1 MIIYDSKVRV
11 RYGETDKMG
20 YAYYGIYPQYYE
32 IGRTEL
38 IRSFGL
44 SYKKLEDEG
53 IMLPVLS
60 LDIKYLKP
68 AFYDDLLTI
77 KTKIIKLPSVRIE
90 FEYEVYNQNNE
101 LLNTGKTTLVFIDAK
116 TRRPRK
122 APEDFLLKL
131 KGFFENKN

>member
-1 MIIYDSKVRV
+1 MIIHESTVRV

-32 IGRTEL
+32 VARTEL

-44 SYKKLEDEG
+44 SYKKLEDDG

-68 AFYDDLLTI
+68 ALYDDLLKI
-77 KTKIIKLPSVRIE
+77 KTKIVKLPAIRIE

-101 LLNTGKTTLVFIDAK
+101 LLNIANTTLVFIDAE
-116 TRRPRK
+116 TRKPRR
-122 APEDFLLKL
+122 APKSFLIKL
-131 KGFFENKN
+131 KKHFEN

>member
-44 SYKKLEDEG
+44 SYKKLED
-53 IMLPVLS
+53 
-60 LDIKYLKP
+60 
-68 AFYDDLLTI
+68 
-77 KTKIIKLPSVRIE
+77 
-90 FEYEVYNQNNE
+90 
-101 LLNTGKTTLVFIDAK
+101 DAK
-116 TRRPRK
+116 GVFDNVK
-122 APEDFLLKL
+122 CAYDFMKV
-131 KGFFENKN
+131 KI

>member
-1 MIIYDSKVRV
+1 VVYDTKLRV

-32 IGRTEL
+32 VGRTEL

-44 SYKKLEDEG
+44 SYKKLENEG

-68 AFYDDLLTI
+68 AMYDDLLTI
-77 KTKIIKLPSVRIE
+77 KTKIVKFPAVRIE
-90 FEYEVYNQNNE
+90 FEYEVYNQDNE
-101 LLNTGKTTLVFIDAK
+101 LLNIGNTTLVFIDAE
-116 TRRPRK
+116 TRKPKR
-122 APEDFLLKL
+122 APTDFLLKL
-131 KGFFENKN
+131 KKHFDND

>member
-1 MIIYDSKVRV
+1 MISHNTTVRV

-32 IGRTEL
+32 VARTEL

-44 SYKKLEDEG
+44 SYKRLEDEG

-68 AFYDDLLTI
+68 ALYDDLLTI
-77 KTKIIKLPSVRIE
+77 KTKISKLPAIRIE

-101 LLNTGKTTLVFIDAK
+101 LLNIASTTLVFIDAE
-116 TRRPRK
+116 TRKPRR
-122 APEDFLLKL
+122 APKDFLIKI
-131 KGFFENKN
+131 KDYFEE

>member
-1 MIIYDSKVRV
+1 MVVHETNVRV

-32 IGRTEL
+32 VARTEL

-68 AFYDDLLTI
+68 ALYDDLLRI
-77 KTKIIKLPSVRIE
+77 KTKIVKLPSIRIE

-101 LLNTGKTTLVFIDAK
+101 LLNIAKTTLVFIDAQ
-116 TRRPRK
+116 TRKPRR
-122 APEDFLLKL
+122 APKDFIINLEKHF
-131 KGFFENKN
+131 GE

>member
-1 MIIYDSKVRV
+1 MVIFDSKVRV

-32 IGRTEL
+32 VGRTEL
-38 IRSFGL
+38 IRNFGL
-44 SYKKLEDEG
+44 SYKKLEDDG

-77 KTKIIKLPSVRIE
+77 KTKIVNMPVVRIE

-101 LLNTGKTTLVFIDAK
+101 LLNTGKTTLVFIDAQ
-116 TRRPRK
+116 TRKPRK
-122 APEDFLLKL
+122 APEDFLRQI
-131 KGFFENKN
+131 GEYFE

>member
-1 MIIYDSKVRV
+1 MVVNDTKLRV

-32 IGRTEL
+32 VGRTEL

-53 IMLPVLS
+53 IMLPVLY

-68 AFYDDLLTI
+68 AMYDDLLTI
-77 KTKIIKLPSVRIE
+77 KTKIPKIPEARIE
-90 FEYEVYNQNNE
+90 FEYEVYNQNSE
-101 LLNTGKTTLVFIDAK
+101 LLNIGKTTLVFIDAE
-116 TRRPRK
+116 TRKPRR
-122 APEDFLLKL
+122 APEDFLRKIA
-131 KGFFENKN
+131 KQFED

>member
-1 MIIYDSKVRV
+1 MVIFDSKVRV

-53 IMLPVLS
+53 IMLPVLN

-77 KTKIIKLPSVRIE
+77 KTKLIKMPSVRIE
-90 FEYEVYNQNNE
+90 FEYEVFNQNDE
-101 LLNTGKTTLVFIDAK
+101 LLNTGKTTLVFIDAQ

-122 APEDFLLKL
+122 APHDFLLKL
-131 KGFFENKN
+131 KKLFETEN

>member
-44 SYKKLEDEG
+44 SYKKLEDDG

-60 LDIKYLKP
+60 LDIRYLKP

-77 KTKIIKLPSVRIE
+77 KTKIIKMPSVRIE

-101 LLNTGKTTLVFIDAK
+101 LLNTGKTTLVFIDAQ

-122 APEDFLLKL
+122 APDDFLLKL
-131 KGFFENKN
+131 KRYFVNED

>member
-1 MIIYDSKVRV
+1 MVIRESTVRV

-44 SYKKLEDEG
+44 SYKILEDDG
-53 IMLPVLS
+53 IMLPILS
-60 LDIKYLKP
+60 LNIQYLKP
-68 AFYDDLLTI
+68 ALYDDLLTI
-77 KTKIIKLPSVRIE
+77 KTKLIKKPAVRIE

-101 LLNTGKTTLVFIDAK
+101 LLNIGNTTLVFIDAK
-116 TRRPRK
+116 TRKPRR
-122 APEDFLLKL
+122 APKYFLIKL
-131 KGFFENKN
+131 KGYFED